1 MTVSKILNARASGAV
16 VLIRFIVGLVFL
28 NEGILKLLYPAA
40 QAAGRFT
47 KIGIPHPQF
56 FGPFVGYV
64 ETVFGAMLILGLLTR
79 LAAIPLFIDIS
90 VAIFTTKIPVLL
102 GHEFLGFTL
111 THLEHY
117 GFLSMVHEARTD
129 LAMWFS
135 LLFLLITGPGRWS
148 LDALIVHH
156 EKCDGDAGSSGAP

>member
-1 MTVSKILNARASGAV
+1 MTISKILNARASGAV

-47 KIGIPHPQF
+47 KIGIPHPEF

-102 GHEFLGFTL
+102 GHGFLGFTL

-129 LAMWFS
+129 LAMWFC

-148 LDALIVHH
+148 LDALIVH
-156 EKCDGDAGSSGAP
+156 GSRPETVDSAEV